1 MQPIFLSFAS
11 GVAYRKIV
19 KLHFRSISSIDQ
31 LVSISN
37 YSTKVAKLLFL
48 TAGNKSYCG
57 TLQRLT
63 HPQQSTDSPI
73 PEPVS
78 SSKRQVPQGKPFT
91 LSSAPPRT
99 SPHRHMPRATPPHHA
114 PHHMPTPPAR
124 TTRPRH
130 APHRTPASH
139 PHPTRSHTITTPK
152 VACNSQTG
160 VTQIYEAIRTSK
172 VLRGNCMRNCGTPR
186 HPISRPTPPRLSPA
200 SRSRTTRPCHIPP
213 TLQHQPSPKSH
224 AIPEQE

>member
-1 MQPIFLSFAS
+1 MWNFTGLDTSTTTNRRSYFRS
-11 GVAYRKIV
+11 GVTPIA
-19 KLHFRSISSIDQ
+19 SSTTRDTFSPVIRAP
-31 LVSISN
+31 SN
-37 YSTKVAKLLFL
+37 F
-48 TAGNKSYCG
+48 
-57 TLQRLT
+57 
-63 HPQQSTDSPI
+63 SP
-73 PEPVS
+73 
-78 SSKRQVPQGKPFT
+78 
-91 LSSAPPRT
+91 
-99 SPHRHMPRATPPHHA
+99 PPHAPRHTPRHT

-124 TTRPRH
+124 ATRPRH

-139 PHPTRSHTITTPK
+139 PHPTHSHTITTPK

>member
-1 MQPIFLSFAS
+1 MWNLTELDTSTTTNQRSYFRS
-11 GVAYRKIV
+11 GVTPIA
-19 KLHFRSISSIDQ
+19 SSTTR
-31 LVSISN
+31 N
-37 YSTKVAKLLFL
+37 TF
-48 TAGNKSYCG
+48 
-57 TLQRLT
+57 
-63 HPQQSTDSPI
+63 SPVI
-73 PEPVS
+73 
-78 SSKRQVPQGKPFT
+78 R
-91 LSSAPPRT
+91 PRT
-99 SPHRHMPRATPPHHA
+99 SPHRHMPRATPPRHA
-114 PHHMPTPPAR
+114 PHHPPAPRTPPH
-124 TTRPRH
+124 PRITPP
-130 APHRTPASH
+130 PHTL
-139 PHPTRSHTITTPK
+139 PHHHHPK

>member
-1 MQPIFLSFAS
+1 MWNSTALDTSATTNRRSYFHSAVTRQAS
-11 GVAYRKIV
+11 STAKETFYPVIRAP
-19 KLHFRSISSIDQ
+19 SNSS
-31 LVSISN
+31 
-37 YSTKVAKLLFL
+37 
-48 TAGNKSYCG
+48 
-57 TLQRLT
+57 
-63 HPQQSTDSPI
+63 P
-73 PEPVS
+73 
-78 SSKRQVPQGKPFT
+78 
-91 LSSAPPRT
+91 
-99 SPHRHMPRATPPHHA
+99 PPHAPRHTPHYM

-124 TTRPRH
+124 TTHPT
-130 APHRTPASH
+130 APPHHTPASH

-186 HPISRPTPPRLSPA
+186 HPISRPTPPCLSPA

-224 AIPEQE
+224 AIPPRHESEHA

>member
-1 MQPIFLSFAS
+1 MWNFTAL
-11 GVAYRKIV
+11 
-19 KLHFRSISSIDQ
+19 DT
-31 LVSISN
+31 
-37 YSTKVAKLLFL
+37 ST
-48 TAGNKSYCG
+48 TTNRKSYSRTG
-57 TLQRLT
+57 VT
-63 HPQQSTDSPI
+63 
-73 PEPVS
+73 
-78 SSKRQVPQGKPFT
+78 RQA
-91 LSSAPPRT
+91 SSAARQTLYPVIRAPSNFSPP
-99 SPHRHMPRATPPHHA
+99 PHAPRHTPRHMPHHPPAPRTPPHPRITPPPHTL
-114 PHHMPTPPAR
+114 PHH
-124 TTRPRH
+124 H
-130 APHRTPASH
+130 H
-139 PHPTRSHTITTPK
+139 PK

>member
-1 MQPIFLSFAS
+1 MWNLTELDTSTTTNRRSYFHSAVTRKAS
-11 GVAYRKIV
+11 
-19 KLHFRSISSIDQ
+19 SSARETFCTVIPMP
-31 LVSISN
+31 SN
-37 YSTKVAKLLFL
+37 FSP
-48 TAGNKSYCG
+48 S
-57 TLQRLT
+57 T
-63 HPQQSTDSPI
+63 HPPSHT
-73 PEPVS
+73 
-78 SSKRQVPQGKPFT
+78 
-91 LSSAPPRT
+91 PR
-99 SPHRHMPRATPPHHA
+99 HA

>member
-1 MQPIFLSFAS
+1 MWNLTELDTSTTTNQRSYFRS
-11 GVAYRKIV
+11 GVTPIA
-19 KLHFRSISSIDQ
+19 SSTTR
-31 LVSISN
+31 N
-37 YSTKVAKLLFL
+37 TF
-48 TAGNKSYCG
+48 
-57 TLQRLT
+57 
-63 HPQQSTDSPI
+63 SPVI
-73 PEPVS
+73 
-78 SSKRQVPQGKPFT
+78 R
-91 LSSAPPRT
+91 PRT

-172 VLRGNCMRNCGTPR
+172 VLRGNRMRNCGTPR

>member
-1 MQPIFLSFAS
+1 MWNLTALDTSTTTNRKSYFCS
-11 GVAYRKIV
+11 GVTLEA
-19 KLHFRSISSIDQ
+19 SSTAKETFYAVIRAP
-31 LVSISN
+31 SN
-37 YSTKVAKLLFL
+37 F
-48 TAGNKSYCG
+48 
-57 TLQRLT
+57 
-63 HPQQSTDSPI
+63 SP
-73 PEPVS
+73 PPH
-78 SSKRQVPQGKPFT
+78 
-91 LSSAPPRT
+91 AP
-99 SPHRHMPRATPPHHA
+99 RHTPTPRAPSHAHSTRPHHPPAPRTPPH
-114 PHHMPTPPAR
+114 P
-124 TTRPRH
+124 RPRH

>member
-1 MQPIFLSFAS
+1 MWNLTALDTSATTNRRS
-11 GVAYRKIV
+11 Y
-19 KLHFRSISSIDQ
+19 FRSAVTRKASSTARETFCAVIPTP
-31 LVSISN
+31 SN
-37 YSTKVAKLLFL
+37 FSPST
-48 TAGNKSYCG
+48 
-57 TLQRLT
+57 
-63 HPQQSTDSPI
+63 H
-73 PEPVS
+73 
-78 SSKRQVPQGKPFT
+78 
-91 LSSAPPRT
+91 APSHTPRY
-99 SPHRHMPRATPPHHA
+99 A

-124 TTRPRH
+124 TT
-130 APHRTPASH
+130 
-139 PHPTRSHTITTPK
+139 HPTRSHTITTPK

-160 VTQIYEAIRTSK
+160 VTQICEAIRTSK

>member
-1 MQPIFLSFAS
+1 MWNLTELDTSTTTNQRSYFRS
-11 GVAYRKIV
+11 GVTPIA
-19 KLHFRSISSIDQ
+19 SSTTR
-31 LVSISN
+31 N
-37 YSTKVAKLLFL
+37 TF
-48 TAGNKSYCG
+48 
-57 TLQRLT
+57 
-63 HPQQSTDSPI
+63 SPVI
-73 PEPVS
+73 
-78 SSKRQVPQGKPFT
+78 R
-91 LSSAPPRT
+91 PRT
-99 SPHRHMPRATPPHHA
+99 SPHRHMPRATPRA
-114 PHHMPTPPAR
+114 TP
-124 TTRPRH
+124 PRH

-152 VACNSQTG
+152 VACNSRTG

-213 TLQHQPSPKSH
+213 TLQHQPSPKLH